1 LPYKLSS
8 TLAWLCYKIR
18 TNFVS
23 AERHSSVVMND
34 APESFYALAARSAVK
49 AHDAAARCLRQVS
62 SIS

>member
-1 LPYKLSS
+1 
-8 TLAWLCYKIR
+8 
-18 TNFVS
+18 
-23 AERHSSVVMND
+23 VMND